1 MTGNAGSS
9 RVGVFLCSCGTNIG
23 GVIDIPHLAEF
34 TQKIPGVVYVE
45 KNLHT
50 CSSEGIAHIK
60 EAIKAHNLERV
71 VVAACTPRTH
81 EPLFMAAVEEA
92 GLNRYLFQMVNIRE
106 HDSWVHGR
114 DKESANEKAEYL
126 LRMAVAKAQFLEPEE
141 EREVEVTQSALVVGA
156 GVAGMTAALNL
167 AEKGFQVHLV
177 EKEAEPGGLV
187 GKLHTLL
194 PTGQDAREFL
204 APMVEAV
211 KGSDNIHLLLGSKVT
226 KVEGSIGSF
235 RVAIQSRANMLSTDV
250 GTIIVATGAEALTP
264 EGYYQYGSH
273 EGIVTQLEL
282 EERLR
287 LGAPTPSTVA
297 FIQCVG
303 SMEVKGRTYCSRI
316 CCGVSLKNAL
326 HLKKLESSRE
336 IYILY
341 RDLQASGVELEAL
354 YREALK
360 AGVKFVNYTP
370 EKQPTVTV
378 GADGS
383 LHLSVYDTLQGAN
396 LELQP
401 GMVVLA
407 TPLVQHDEG
416 RELAGVLRVPLTQD
430 GFFLEAHPKMRPV
443 DFTSDGVYLCGAA
456 HSPKGIAESIT
467 QGLAA
472 ASHASIPLTRGFV
485 KAEAV
490 TAVLDPDK
498 CVGCGACA
506 SGCAFDAIEWTPMGV
521 PAIIEEACK
530 GCGVCTVECP
540 VGAMQLRYFKDT
552 QLLPAVRA
560 VLEPA
565 PWAGDAH
572 PERPVVLAYACRWCS
587 YAAADFAGVMRL
599 EYPANVRIVLVPCSG
614 RVDFSHIY
622 QGFSSG
628 ADGVVVAGCLKEQC
642 HYVDGNILAERRI
655 EAIRKAM
662 EVLGIGGER
671 LEMFFCS
678 AGMPRDFAQY
688 MRDFTGRIQ
697 GLGRVDRTAQPF
709 MSPKE
714 QEAEV
719 R

>member
-1 MTGNAGSS
+1 VTGDTGSS

-34 TQKIPGVVYVE
+34 AKKIPGVVYVE
-45 KNLHT
+45 QNLHT

-60 EAIKAHNLERV
+60 EAIKAHGLERV

-81 EPLFMAAVEEA
+81 EPLFMSAVEEA

-126 LRMAVAKAQFLEPEE
+126 IRMAVAKARFLEPEE
-141 EREVEVTQSALVVGA
+141 EREVEVTPSTLIVGA

-167 AEKGFQVHLV
+167 AEKGFQVYLV
-177 EKEAEPGGLV
+177 EKESEPGGLV

-194 PTGQDAREFL
+194 PTGQDAQEFL
-204 APMVEAV
+204 TPMVKAV
-211 KGSDNIHLLLGSKVT
+211 KGSDKIHLLLGSKVA

-235 RVAIQSRANMLSTDV
+235 TVTIQSGANRLSTEV

-264 EGYYQYGSH
+264 EGYYQYGSN

-287 LGAPTPSTVA
+287 AGSPIPSTVA

-303 SMEVKGRTYCSRI
+303 SMEAKGRTYCSKV
-316 CCGVSLKNAL
+316 CCGVSMKNAVY
-326 HLKKLESSRE
+326 LKKLESSKDV
-336 IYILY
+336 YILY

-354 YREALK
+354 YREALEV
-360 AGVKFVNYTP
+360 GVKFVNYIP

-378 GADGS
+378 GADRS
-383 LHLSVYDTLQGAN
+383 IHLSVYDTLQGAD
-396 LELQP
+396 LELHP

-416 RELAGVLRVPLTQD
+416 RELAKALRVPLTQD

-456 HSPKGIAESIT
+456 HSPKGVAESIT

-472 ASHASIPLTRGFV
+472 ASRASIPLTRGFV

-490 TAVLDPDK
+490 TAVLNPDK

-506 SGCAFDAIEWTPMGV
+506 SGCAFDAIKWTPMGV
-521 PAIIEEACK
+521 PEVIEEACK

-540 VGAMQLRYFKDT
+540 VGAMQLRYFKDD

-565 PWAGDAH
+565 PWVGDTH
-572 PERPVVLAYACRWCS
+572 PERPVVLVYACRWCS

-599 EYPANVRIVLVPCSG
+599 QYPANVRIVLVPCSG
-614 RVDFSHIY
+614 RVDFSYIY

-628 ADGVVVAGCLKEQC
+628 ADGIVVAGCLKDQC

-655 EAIRKAM
+655 EAAKKALG
-662 EVLGIGGER
+662 VLGVSGER

-678 AGMPRDFAQY
+678 AGMPRDFAQH
-688 MRDFTGRIQ
+688 MRDFTGKIQ
-697 GLGRVDRTAQPF
+697 NLGRVDRTTQAF
-709 MSPKE
+709 TSPKE

-719 R
+719 H